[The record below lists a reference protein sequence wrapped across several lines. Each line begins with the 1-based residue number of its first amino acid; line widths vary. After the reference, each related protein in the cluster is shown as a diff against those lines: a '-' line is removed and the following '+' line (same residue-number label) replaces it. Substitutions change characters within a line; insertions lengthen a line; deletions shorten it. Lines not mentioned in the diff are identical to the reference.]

1 MKASEFKEIIKE
13 AVREA
18 IQEELRTILSEGVH
32 PPKPPVSSPALEN
45 TFQTSTRKQPLQ
57 FTSGNPLMEAL
68 NMTSR
73 AMIFDEYQNEGT
85 QSPNAVRANM
95 SEMFAGSPYSG
106 KTVYKPT
113 SEDPRAVASAIA
125 AAPKVGLDLSQL
137 GFVNKAAA
145 IVKLA
150 DKKSQPYG
158 F

>member
-18 IQEELRTILSEGVH
+18 IQEELKTILSEAVNT
-32 PPKPPVSSPALEN
+32 PKSAPGNYSPE
-45 TFQTSTRKQPLQ
+45 STNQAPKQQPLQ
-57 FTSGNPLMEAL
+57 FTGGNPLMEAL

-73 AMIFDEYQNEGT
+73 AMASDQYESDST
-85 QSPNAVRANM
+85 SSPSTARTNM
-95 SEMFAGSPYSG
+95 SEMFAGSSYSARP
-106 KTVYKPT
+106 TYKPV

-137 GFVNKAAA
+137 GFINKAAA

-158 F
+158 L

>member
-1 MKASEFKEIIKE
+1 MKASEFKEIVKE

-18 IQEELRTILSEGVH
+18 IREELKTILSEAAH
-32 PPKPPVSSPALEN
+32 TPKSAPGNYNAE
-45 TFQTSTRKQPLQ
+45 STNRTPRQEPLV
-57 FTSGNPLMEAL
+57 FTGGNPLMEAL

-73 AMIFDEYQNEGT
+73 AMASEEH
-85 QSPNAVRANM
+85 QSDNASSPSTVRANM
-95 SEMFAGSPYSG
+95 SEMFAGSPYSA
-106 KTVYKPT
+106 KPVYKPI

>member
-18 IQEELRTILSEGVH
+18 IREELSVARVDT
-32 PPKPPVSSPALEN
+32 PPPPPVKAPE
-45 TFQTSTRKQPLQ
+45 PVQ
-57 FTSGNPLMEAL
+57 FTGGNPLMEAL

-73 AMIFDEYQNEGT
+73 AMASDEYQSDNAS
-85 QSPNAVRANM
+85 SPSTVRSNM
-95 SEMFAGSPYSG
+95 SEMFAGSSYST
-106 KTVYKPT
+106 KPTYKPV

-137 GFVNKAAA
+137 GFINKAAA

>member
-18 IQEELRTILSEGVH
+18 IREELSVARADT
-32 PPKPPVSSPALEN
+32 PPQPPVKAP
-45 TFQTSTRKQPLQ
+45 QPVQ

-73 AMIFDEYQNEGT
+73 AMTSDQYESD
-85 QSPNAVRANM
+85 SPSTVRANM
-95 SEMFAGSPYSG
+95 SEMFAGSSYSA
-106 KTVYKPT
+106 KPTYKPV

-137 GFVNKAAA
+137 GFINKAAA

>member
-18 IQEELRTILSEGVH
+18 IREELSVARVDT
-32 PPKPPVSSPALEN
+32 PPPPPVKAP
-45 TFQTSTRKQPLQ
+45 QPVQ
-57 FTSGNPLMEAL
+57 FASGNPLMEAL

-73 AMIFDEYQNEGT
+73 AMASDQYESD
-85 QSPNAVRANM
+85 SPSTVRANM
-95 SEMFAGSPYSG
+95 SEMFAGSSYSA
-106 KTVYKPT
+106 KPTYKPI

-137 GFVNKAAA
+137 GFINKAAA

-158 F
+158 I

>member
-18 IQEELRTILSEGVH
+18 IQEELRTILSEAAH
-32 PPKPPVSSPALEN
+32 TSKTSINHYSAVSTNRTPGQE
-45 TFQTSTRKQPLQ
+45 PLV
-57 FTSGNPLMEAL
+57 FTGGNPLMEAL

-73 AMIFDEYQNEGT
+73 AMASDEYQGDNAS
-85 QSPNAVRANM
+85 SPSTVRANM
-95 SEMFAGSPYSG
+95 SEMFAGSPYTA
-106 KTVYKPT
+106 KPVYKPI

>member
-18 IQEELRTILSEGVH
+18 IREELSVARADT
-32 PPKPPVSSPALEN
+32 PPQPPVKAPE
-45 TFQTSTRKQPLQ
+45 PIQ
-57 FTSGNPLMEAL
+57 FMGGNPLMEAL

-73 AMIFDEYQNEGT
+73 AMASDEYQSDNAP
-85 QSPNAVRANM
+85 SPSTVRANM
-95 SEMFAGSPYSG
+95 SEMFAGSSYSA
-106 KTVYKPT
+106 KPTYKPV

-137 GFVNKAAA
+137 GFINKAAA

>member
-18 IQEELRTILSEGVH
+18 IREELSVARADT
-32 PPKPPVSSPALEN
+32 PPQPPVKAPQSV
-45 TFQTSTRKQPLQ
+45 Q

-68 NMTSR
+68 NMTSQ
-73 AMIFDEYQNEGT
+73 AMASGQYADEESHLPST
-85 QSPNAVRANM
+85 IRANM
-95 SEMFAGSPYSG
+95 SEMFAGSSYSA
-106 KTVYKPT
+106 KPTYKPV

-137 GFVNKAAA
+137 GFINKAAA

>member
-18 IQEELRTILSEGVH
+18 IREELSVARADT
-32 PPKPPVSSPALEN
+32 PPQPPVKAP
-45 TFQTSTRKQPLQ
+45 QPVQ

-73 AMIFDEYQNEGT
+73 AMASDQYENDLPSTG
-85 QSPNAVRANM
+85 RANM
-95 SEMFAGSPYSG
+95 SEMFAGSSYSA
-106 KTVYKPT
+106 KPTYKPI

-137 GFVNKAAA
+137 GFINKAAA